1 MAGKLVQVATETV
14 SSAVATVAF
23 DQITTDNVYVIYM
36 NNVQCAQNNIDMRI
50 QLKDG
55 ATNLNTGYYRASRDL
70 RSDSASNQ
78 NRVANGSRLDI
89 NAASG
94 NAVYRTHQ
102 GIFYLYNFNNSSEY
116 PYVLFQTNYQT
127 YTDVMIGQQGG
138 FFVIND
144 GAIDGIEFY
153 WEGGNNFKTGSQ
165 FTLYKLV

>member
-23 DQITTDNVYVIYM
+23 DQITTDDVYVIYM
-36 NNVQCAQNNIDMRI
+36 NNVQCATNNIDMRI
-50 QLKDG
+50 QVKDG
-55 ATNLNTGYYRASRDL
+55 ATNINTGYYRASKDL
-70 RSDSASNQ
+70 RSDSASN
-78 NRVANGSRLDI
+78 NNVVANGSRIDI

-116 PYVLFQTNYQT
+116 PTIQWETNYQT
-127 YTDVMIGQQGG
+127 YTDVMIGQNGG
-138 FFVIND
+138 CSIYN
-144 GAIDGIEFY
+144 ASSIDGIEFY
-153 WEGGNNFKTGSQ
+153 WEGANNFKTGSQ